1 MPVGLNAFGLPRT
14 SQLNP
19 MLPALLLDKGRRP
32 QQFTNGRNCRHWFWP
47 RPISLAFPDGD
58 SVFQERSPGPTC
70 RSLVHLRVRSSL
82 TRSFICSSHAHSGA
96 SSCLQSSDY
105 SSHSFIHSPPQRCAD
120 HCGIEMLQTT
130 RLASESSEIG
140 ARGTR
145 AINPRTQRSKKE

>member
-19 MLPALLLDKGRRP
+19 MLPALLLDKGRSP

-82 TRSFICSSHAHSGA
+82 TRSFVCSSHAHSGA

-105 SSHSFIHSPPQRCAD
+105 SSHSFIH
-120 HCGIEMLQTT
+120 LLNVVQTT
-130 RLASESSEIG
+130 VESRCFRQHVWPLRALRLGRG
-140 ARGTR
+140 AQE
-145 AINPRTQRSKKE
+145 P